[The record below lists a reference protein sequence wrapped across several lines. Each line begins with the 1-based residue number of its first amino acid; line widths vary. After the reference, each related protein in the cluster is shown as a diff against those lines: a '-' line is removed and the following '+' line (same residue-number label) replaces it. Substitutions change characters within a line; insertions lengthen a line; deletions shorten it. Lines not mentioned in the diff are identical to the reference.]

1 MGGRGGKGNIN
12 GFIDWLSKE
21 GKGGG
26 APRPLDISKF
36 GNMTLEDAERRIRNL
51 KHEELFV
58 FDKDGKLVEAYKGI
72 LILFRSRCPF
82 WTIRAQPSR
91 TAILKAQQISEARSL
106 LLMSKICLSPNG
118 QSIAPRP
125 AAKAR

>member
-26 APRPLDISKF
+26 SPHPLDISKF
-36 GNMTLEDAERRIRNL
+36 GNMSLEDAERRIRNL

-58 FDKDGKLVEAYKGI
+58 FDKDGKLIEAYKGGATSVSFPMSV
-72 LILFRSRCPF
+72 LDYEGATVTHGHPQRRSGFRRHVLFC
-82 WTIRAQPSR
+82 
-91 TAILKAQQISEARSL
+91 
-106 LLMSKICLSPNG
+106 
-118 QSIAPRP
+118 
-125 AAKAR
+125 